1 MSIVGV
7 KNPESDYLK
16 MKNFIMENESHLD
29 LTIKNAHLE
38 MENNSLREEN
48 KLLKNVIKQVSDFIE
63 QHNLPEPI
71 KRGVKGIISSIKQK
85 QQNRGRGR

>member
-1 MSIVGV
+1 
-7 KNPESDYLK
+7 
-16 MKNFIMENESHLD
+16 
-29 LTIKNAHLE
+29 

-71 KRGVKGIISSIKQK
+71 KRGVTGIISSIKQK